1 MSKDYK
7 KPEFKTVV
15 FEAKD
20 VITTSDSNRTPEM
33 PVTTPAFPEQVC
45 QYVLDT
51 VERRKPYGKGI

>member
-20 VITTSDSNRTPEM
+20 VITTSDSETPSHY
-33 PVTTPAFPEQVC
+33 VTPPIP
-45 QYVLDT
+45 
-51 VERRKPYGKGI
+51 R

>member
-20 VITTSDSNRTPEM
+20 VITTSDSKTPSIY
-33 PVTTPAFPEQVC
+33 VTPALPE
-45 QYVLDT
+45 
-51 VERRKPYGKGI
+51 G